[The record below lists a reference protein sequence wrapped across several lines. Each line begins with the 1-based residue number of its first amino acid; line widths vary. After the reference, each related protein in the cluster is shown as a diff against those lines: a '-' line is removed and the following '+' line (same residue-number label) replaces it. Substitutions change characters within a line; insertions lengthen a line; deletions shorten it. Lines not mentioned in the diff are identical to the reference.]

1 MKKVVILGAGESGNG
16 AALLAQQKGYEVWV
30 SDFGTIKEGYKN
42 ELKQWGIAFEEGG
55 HDMEKV
61 LSADIIIKSPGIP
74 GKAPVVKAIRDK
86 GIELISEIEWGF
98 RFKGDSKII
107 AITGSNGKSTTTSL
121 TYHIL
126 KESGLDVAMV
136 GNIGYSFARQIA
148 EGPKRWYVAEI
159 SSFQLD
165 DIITFKPDIAM
176 ILNITPDHL
185 DRYSYNFD
193 NYVASKFRVTENQD
207 KQDIVILNQDDE
219 ASSKYLA
226 QNTINPRIIYIT
238 MSDAHNNSGDGG
250 YMQNEDMHI
259 KWDGDD
265 MKVSIHDMTLDG
277 KHNQF
282 NSMAAGISARAAGI
296 RKEKIRDCFETFE
309 GLEHRLEFVTTVR
322 GVDFIND
329 SKGTNL
335 NSVWFAL
342 ESMKKSVILI
352 LGGQDKGNDYNEIM
366 ELVEEKVKAI
376 VCMGLDNTKIHE
388 AFEGKVP
395 QIADTQSATDAVNA
409 AYALA
414 DKGDVVLLS
423 PGCASFDLF
432 KNYEDRGRQFKEAVK
447 SL

>member
-1 MKKVVILGAGESGNG
+1 
-16 AALLAQQKGYEVWV
+16 
-30 SDFGTIKEGYKN
+30 
-42 ELKQWGIAFEEGG
+42 
-55 HDMEKV
+55 
-61 LSADIIIKSPGIP
+61 
-74 GKAPVVKAIRDK
+74 
-86 GIELISEIEWGF
+86 
-98 RFKGDSKII
+98 
-107 AITGSNGKSTTTSL
+107 
-121 TYHIL
+121 
-126 KESGLDVAMV
+126 
-136 GNIGYSFARQIA
+136 
-148 EGPKRWYVAEI
+148 
-159 SSFQLD
+159 
-165 DIITFKPDIAM
+165 
-176 ILNITPDHL
+176 
-185 DRYSYNFD
+185 
-193 NYVASKFRVTENQD
+193 
-207 KQDIVILNQDDE
+207 
-219 ASSKYLA
+219 
-226 QNTINPRIIYIT
+226 

-309 GLEHRLEFVTTVR
+309 GLEHRLEFVATVR

-342 ESMKKSVILI
+342 ESMKKSVVLI

-366 ELVEEKVKAI
+366 ELVEDKVKAI
-376 VCMGLDNTKIHE
+376 VCMGLDNTKIHA
-388 AFEGKVP
+388 AFDGKVA
-395 QIADTQSATDAVNA
+395 QIADTQSAVDAVNA

-432 KNYEDRGRQFKEAVK
+432 KNYEDRGRQFKEAVRN
-447 SL
+447 L